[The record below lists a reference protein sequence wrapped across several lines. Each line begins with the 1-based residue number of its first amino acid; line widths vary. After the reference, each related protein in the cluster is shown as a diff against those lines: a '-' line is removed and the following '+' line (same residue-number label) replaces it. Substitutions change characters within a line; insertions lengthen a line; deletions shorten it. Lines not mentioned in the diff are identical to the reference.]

1 MRTITRYIATTF
13 LITFVATLVVLTFVM
28 SIGVIFKVTDLLARG
43 APWRP
48 VIQIFLCAMPAAL
61 SLAVPISA
69 LIASLLVFGRLSA
82 DGEITAMRACGLSS
96 WQIILSPALISLAL
110 AVACVFVNNWVV
122 PYAHC
127 AQFTAMARLRSESP
141 LKLLEE
147 GRFIQDFEG
156 YTVYIGARRNEQLR
170 DIRIYE
176 TRQEGVNREVRAK
189 TGVVKIVTNNHA
201 EAEMVIDLFDV
212 KVNPFTDDK
221 PWPAFLGQYSVKI
234 GNIGRQRVY
243 RRKEDDFYLRE
254 LINSVRDPVTV
265 FPQLKGK
272 DTTVPSMILAVQ
284 LNKRFILAIACFA
297 FVLLGVPLG
306 IKAHRKESSIG
317 IAISLFL
324 VFNFYLFIVIAET
337 LDRRPELRP
346 DLIIWIPV
354 LICIE
359 LGICLLNRMD
369 GQ

>member
-1 MRTITRYIATTF
+1 MWTITRYIAKGF
-13 LITFVATLVVLTFVM
+13 LITFIATLIVLTFVM
-28 SIGVIFKVTDLLARG
+28 SIGVIFKITDLLAKG

-48 VIQIFLCAMPAAL
+48 VIQIFLSAMPAAL
-61 SLAVPISA
+61 SLAIPVST

-82 DGEITAMRACGLSS
+82 DGEIAAMRACGLSS
-96 WQIILSPALISLAL
+96 WQIICGPAVIALMLAIS
-110 AVACVFVNNWVV
+110 CVYINNWVV

-127 AQFTAMARLRSESP
+127 SQYTAMTRLKTESP

-156 YTVYIGARRNEQLR
+156 YTVYIGKKKGNQLK

-176 TRQEGVNREVRAK
+176 TRKEGINREVRAK
-189 TGVVKIVTNNHA
+189 TGLVKIATNDQA
-201 EAEMVIDLFDV
+201 EAEMIIDLFDV
-212 KVNPFTDDK
+212 KVNPFTEDK

-234 GNIGRQRVY
+234 GNLGHKREY
-243 RRKEDDFYLRE
+243 RKKEDDLFLGE
-254 LINSVRDPVTV
+254 LIASIRDPVRV
-265 FPQLKGK
+265 FSQLKGK
-272 DTTVPSMILAVQ
+272 DMTVPSMILAVQ
-284 LNKRFILAIACFA
+284 LNKRFVLAISCLA

-317 IAISLFL
+317 VAISLFL

-337 LDRRPELRP
+337 LDRRPETRP
-346 DLIIWIPV
+346 DLIIWVPV

-359 LGICLLNRMD
+359 LGIYLLRRLN
-369 GQ
+369 